1 MVFAEM
7 LRKISLVFLCA
18 GALAL
23 GGCGLVRRE
32 STPGPSA
39 AAVAGRIPLDPEV
52 SPVSFRWLSSEAV
65 LVRAKIGNRVLA
77 GFGNYVCRVAARSS
91 RAHLEIWDNEDA
103 WKRAADARDDIEQE
117 LPNKRAEYIKESEVV
132 NRYTVFDRKGAVVYQ
147 RDFRAWPLTSL
158 D

>member
-1 MVFAEM
+1 M
-7 LRKISLVFLCA
+7 LRKISLIFLCA
-18 GALAL
+18 SAFAL

-32 STPGPSA
+32 STPGPPVTV
-39 AAVAGRIPLDPEV
+39 VAGRIPLDQEI

-77 GFGNYVCRVAARSS
+77 GFGNYVCRVAARNS
-91 RAHLEIWDNEDA
+91 RAHLEIWDDENA
-103 WKRAADARDDIEQE
+103 WKRAADGRDDVEQE
-117 LPNKRAEYIKESEVV
+117 LPNKRAEYLKESEPEVV
-132 NRYTVFDRKGAVVYQ
+132 NRYTIFDRRGAVVYQ